1 MMKYKGFYLHMF
13 STLIRK
19 HLREA
24 YGKETT
30 RRALKNAPG
39 IYREM
44 LTQVDDIGADNPM
57 ASNIYMCFVLMAIWK
72 GAEGAITP
80 DGFRPVIRNMVKTP
94 LVTKILGKRDMNK
107 PEAWRSPGKGFMKRK
122 SERTTVLST
131 GIKPGIT
138 TLIKQSTGTVY
149 TITSPT
155 ARSTITHGNTGIW
168 KSCPSA
174 VSWIT

>member
-57 ASNIYMCFVLMAIWK
+57 ASNIYMCFVLMAIW
-72 GAEGAITP
+72 
-80 DGFRPVIRNMVKTP
+80 
-94 LVTKILGKRDMNK
+94 
-107 PEAWRSPGKGFMKRK
+107 
-122 SERTTVLST
+122 
-131 GIKPGIT
+131 
-138 TLIKQSTGTVY
+138 
-149 TITSPT
+149 
-155 ARSTITHGNTGIW
+155 
-168 KSCPSA
+168 
-174 VSWIT
+174 

>member
-107 PEAWRSPGKGFMKRK
+107 PEDLAQSWKGLYEKK
-122 SERTTVLST
+122 E
-131 GIKPGIT
+131 
-138 TLIKQSTGTVY
+138 
-149 TITSPT
+149 
-155 ARSTITHGNTGIW
+155 
-168 KSCPSA
+168 
-174 VSWIT
+174 